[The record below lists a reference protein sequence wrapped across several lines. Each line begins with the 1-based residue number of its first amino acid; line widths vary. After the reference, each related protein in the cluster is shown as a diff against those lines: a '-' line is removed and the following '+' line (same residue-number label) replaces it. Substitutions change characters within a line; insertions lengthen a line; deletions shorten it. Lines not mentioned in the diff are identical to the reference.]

1 MISEEKKLFH
11 INETKKHKQKV
22 KDYLGLISKILEK
35 RGNTHDDSKL
45 ENMENE
51 IFSVYSSK
59 LKDCTYGS
67 EDYKRYLNEMRP
79 ALDHHYKNN
88 RHHPEHFEDG
98 IRGMNL
104 IDLME
109 MVMDWLAASKRHDS
123 GNIMKSIE
131 LNMSRFGYDETLNDI
146 FKNTIE
152 YLNEYRMEEVEKL
165 YTPEDNDNVK
175 SIVHDWM
182 VGKYIYSKKYKK
194 MYTEKERERA
204 SEIILDL
211 ISSGLG

>member
-35 RGNTHDDSKL
+35 RGSVHDDSKL

-67 EDYKRYLNEMRP
+67 EEYKQYLLEMRP
-79 ALDHHYKNN
+79 ALNHHYKNN
-88 RHHPEHFEDG
+88 RHHPEHFENG

-104 IDLME
+104 IDLIE
-109 MVMDWLAASKRHDS
+109 MVMDWLAASKRHNN

-131 LNMSRFGYDETLNDI
+131 LNMSRFGYDEYLNDI

-152 YLNEYRMEEVEKL
+152 FLNDYGMEEIEKIC
-165 YTPEDNDNVK
+165 TPEDNDNVK

-182 VGKYIYSKKYKK
+182 IGKYVYSEKYKK
-194 MYTEKERERA
+194 MYTEDEREKA
-204 SEIILDL
+204 SEIISDL
-211 ISSGLG
+211 VSR